1 MQNNNEDEGTLEEAF
16 INVKPSR
23 TPVKAD
29 RNKLDAL
36 TRNKKTL
43 KAHNLSAKTVR
54 LGKAAAAKVTAIEKR
69 LEKRRQILGPIK
81 ERLLTGNSVAE
92 RS

>member
-1 MQNNNEDEGTLEEAF
+1 LQIQNEDNGFAEEAF
-16 INVKPSR
+16 VNVRPSR

-29 RNKLDAL
+29 RNKLDVI

-54 LGKAAAAKVTAIEKR
+54 LGKAAAAKVTANEKR
-69 LEKRRQILGPIK
+69 LEKRRQILAPIK
-81 ERLLTGNSVAE
+81 ERLQTGSSAAE